1 MEWAWMLAG
10 IAAGAVAGVA
20 GARWLPRAPA
30 RKAPVMLP
38 EEWDRR
44 FKLLAA
50 DVEDALEKMHRLHD
64 RIRKRAK
71 IDDEPEPANDR
82 QFIDGP
88 SVLRYARE
96 KGLIK

>member
-1 MEWAWMLAG
+1 MTGGL
-10 IAAGAVAGVA
+10 VGVL

-30 RKAPVMLP
+30 RKAPDLTP

-71 IDDEPEPANDR
+71 VDDEPEPADR
-82 QFIDGP
+82 KFLDGP
-88 SVLRYARE
+88 SVMRYARE
-96 KGLIK
+96 KGMIR